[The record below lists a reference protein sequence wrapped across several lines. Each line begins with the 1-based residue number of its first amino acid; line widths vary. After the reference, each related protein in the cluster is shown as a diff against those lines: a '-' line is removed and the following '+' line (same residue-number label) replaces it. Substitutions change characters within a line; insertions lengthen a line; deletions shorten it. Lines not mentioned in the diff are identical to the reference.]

1 MVEAAQ
7 LSLVREYR
15 RRAEKALPGR
25 VAEVVLYGSRAR
37 GDARADSDWD
47 IAVFLR
53 GGATAR
59 DLTAL
64 ADAAYDLIEG
74 SGQFIQP
81 VAVPSEGVGA
91 ETSFARR
98 VRAEGIPV

>member
-1 MVEAAQ
+1 MGAQ
-7 LSLVREYR
+7 GELALVREYK
-15 RRAEKALPGR
+15 RRAERALPGR
-25 VAEVVLYGSRAR
+25 VARVVLYGSRAR
-37 GDARADSDWD
+37 GEARADSDWD
-47 IAVFLR
+47 VAVFLR

-64 ADAAYDLIEG
+64 ADAAYELIED

-81 VAVPSEGVGA
+81 VAVPLEGADA

-98 VRAEGIPV
+98 VRAEGMAV